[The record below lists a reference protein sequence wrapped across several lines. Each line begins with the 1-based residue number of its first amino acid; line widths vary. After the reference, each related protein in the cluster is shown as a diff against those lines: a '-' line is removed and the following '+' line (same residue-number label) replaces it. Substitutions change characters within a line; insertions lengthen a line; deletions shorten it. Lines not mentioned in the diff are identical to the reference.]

1 MEKKGLCLD
10 PFSVGHHT
18 SRRLHPFPCENW
30 GIWGRCQT
38 PAFPYLKPGASGA
51 FLIVII
57 HRFWMSFLAYSY
69 IIVSAHN
76 FVKAFLFVK

>member
-1 MEKKGLCLD
+1 MEKKGLCLSL
-10 PFSVGHHT
+10 FSVGHHT
-18 SRRLHPFPCENW
+18 GRRLHPFPCENW

-38 PAFPYLKPGASGA
+38 PAFPYLKPAASGA